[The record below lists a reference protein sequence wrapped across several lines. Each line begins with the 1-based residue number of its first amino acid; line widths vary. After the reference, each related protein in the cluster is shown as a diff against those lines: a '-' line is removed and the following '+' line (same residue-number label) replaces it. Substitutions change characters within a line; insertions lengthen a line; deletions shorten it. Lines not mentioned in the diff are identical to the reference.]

1 MSEKAYTIQKYI
13 VVGFTSIEFVGIMSL
28 CIFALVTTSQPAT
41 ILGIILEMILPGA
54 IAMAVKIWVVF
65 VKKYPEKK
73 NMEREMKTGD
83 LQDFY
88 NYQKI
93 ENGSIN

>member
-13 VVGFTSIEFVGIMSL
+13 VVGFTLIEFVGILSL
-28 CIFALVTTSQPAT
+28 CIFALATTSQSAT
-41 ILGIILEMILPGA
+41 ILRVVLEMMVPGV

-65 VKKYPEKK
+65 VKKYAEKK
-73 NMEREMKTGD
+73 SMEREMKTGD
-83 LQDFY
+83 LEDFY
-88 NYQKI
+88 QYQQI